1 MDYTIL
7 VGGAAGQGV
16 DTVAK
21 VLEFILKKQG
31 LEVFSH
37 KDYMSRVRGGHN
49 FHQIRFS
56 DRPIYSHRETLN
68 VLLAL
73 DATTVELHSSQLSAQ
88 GVLVS
93 DVSYRSAVI
102 SGEKALWLPLKEK
115 AAAAGN
121 KLTEGTVA
129 AGVVLRLFDF
139 DFEKVWPVL
148 HSLFKAEIFE
158 VNRKALELGYALVK
172 PQFKLEFP
180 ESQPRIMVTGNQAIG
195 LGALAA
201 GVSFYSGYPMT
212 PSTGIMTYLA
222 SKMEEAGIIV
232 EQAEDEIA
240 AINMAIGASYA
251 GARAMTATSGGGFCL
266 MVEGLGLAAMTE
278 TPLVIAEI
286 QRPGPVTGFPTRTEQ
301 ADLSFV
307 LTASQGEFPRMVTA
321 LRDPEDAFYQ
331 TFRAFNLADKFQ
343 IPVILLGDQYLG
355 DYYQTM
361 PPFDFSGLTIERAIA
376 GEEVWKQPERYQRY
390 KLTQDGISPRL
401 IPGRCGNQVVLVDS
415 DEHTEDGHITEAADV
430 RIAMTQKRLQRLER
444 LREEVQEP
452 WDFGHIDPEILLLA
466 WGSTAGPVREAIELL
481 EEDFPIGALIF
492 GDVYPLP
499 TKRLTELFPRVKML
513 INVEQNAT
521 GQLASLIR
529 QEALIACTHSIL
541 RYDGRPM
548 SGQYISDRVKEVI
561 SSDRRSTEPKTI

>member
-1 MDYTIL
+1 MDFNIL

-21 VLEFILKKQG
+21 VLEFVLKKQG
-31 LEVFSH
+31 VEVFSH

-56 DRPIYSHRETLN
+56 DRPIYSHRETLD

-73 DATTVELHSSQLSAQ
+73 DATTVEVHSSRLSAQ
-88 GVLVS
+88 GVLIS
-93 DVSYRSAVI
+93 DESYRAGI
-102 SGEKALWLPLKEK
+102 QEGNAFWLPLKAK
-115 AAAAGN
+115 AVEAGT

-129 AGVVLRLFDF
+129 AGAVLRLFDF

-148 HSLFKAEIFE
+148 HSLFKSEIFE
-158 VNRKALELGYALVK
+158 VNRRALETGYALVE
-172 PQFKLEFP
+172 PRFTLEFP
-180 ESQPRIMVTGNQAIG
+180 ESQPRIMITGNQAIG

-222 SKMEEAGIIV
+222 SKMEETGIVV

-266 MVEGLGLAAMTE
+266 MAEGLGLAAMTE

-286 QRPGPVTGFPTRTEQ
+286 QRPGPATGFPTRTEQ

-331 TFRAFNLADKFQ
+331 TVRAFNLADKFQ
-343 IPVILLGDQYLG
+343 MPVILLGDQYLG
-355 DYYQTM
+355 DYYQTTS
-361 PPFDFSGLTIERAIA
+361 PFDFSGLTIERAIA
-376 GEEVWKQPERYQRY
+376 GEEVWKLPERYQRY
-390 KLTQDGISPRL
+390 KLTDDGISPRL
-401 IPGRCGNQVVLVDS
+401 VPGRCGAQVVLADS
-415 DEHTEDGHITEAADV
+415 DEHTVDGHITEAADV
-430 RIAMTQKRLQRLER
+430 RVAMTKKRLKRMEQ
-444 LREEVQEP
+444 LRKEVQEP
-452 WDFGHIDPEILLLA
+452 WVFGRTNPEILLLA
-466 WGSTAGPVREAIELL
+466 WGSSAGPVREAVERL
-481 EEDFPIGALIF
+481 EEEYSLGALIF
-492 GDVYPLP
+492 GDIYPLP
-499 TKRLTELFPRVKML
+499 TKLLMEMKPNVTML

-521 GQLASLIR
+521 GQLAALIR

-548 SGQYISDRVKEVI
+548 SGQYISDRLKEVI
-561 SSDRRSTEPKTI
+561 ASDYQRTEQK

>member
-1 MDYTIL
+1 MDFNIL

-21 VLEFILKKQG
+21 VLELILKKQG
-31 LEVFSH
+31 VEVFSH

-49 FHQIRFS
+49 FHQIRFAN
-56 DRPIYSHRETLN
+56 RPIYSHRETLD

-73 DATTVELHSSQLSAQ
+73 DSTTVEVHASRLSAQ
-88 GVLVS
+88 SVLIG
-93 DVSYRSAVI
+93 DKSYRTEI
-102 SGEKALWLPLKEK
+102 GEGKALWLPLKEK
-115 AAAAGN
+115 AIEAGT

-129 AGVVLRLFDF
+129 AGAVLRLFDF

-158 VNRKALELGYALVK
+158 VNRRALEIGYTLVE
-172 PQFKLEFP
+172 PQFKLDFP
-180 ESQPRIMVTGNQAIG
+180 EIQPRIMVTGNQAIG

-212 PSTGIMTYLA
+212 PSTGIMSYLA
-222 SKMEEAGIIV
+222 DKMEEAGIVV

-301 ADLSFV
+301 GDLSFV
-307 LTASQGEFPRMVTA
+307 LTASQGEFPRMVIA

-331 TFRAFNLADKFQ
+331 TVRAFNLADKYQ

-355 DYYQTM
+355 DYYQTI
-361 PPFDFSGLTIERAIA
+361 PPFDFSSLTIERALA
-376 GEEVWKQPERYQRY
+376 GEEVWKKQEHYQRY
-390 KLTQDGISPRL
+390 KLTEDGISPRL
-401 IPGRCGNQVVLVDS
+401 VPGRCGTQVVLADS
-415 DEHTEDGHITEAADV
+415 DEHTEDGHITEAANV
-430 RIAMTQKRLQRLER
+430 RVAMTKKRLQRLAYLKKET
-444 LREEVQEP
+444 QEP
-452 WDFGHIDPEILLLA
+452 WVFGQTDPEILLLA
-466 WGSTAGPVREAIELL
+466 WGSSAGPVREAIELL
-481 EEDFPIGALIF
+481 EEDYSIGALIF
-492 GDVYPLP
+492 GDIYPLP
-499 TKRLTELFPRVKML
+499 TKLLTDMKANVTML

-521 GQLASLIR
+521 GQLAALIR
-529 QEALIACTHSIL
+529 QETLIDCTHSIL

-561 SSDRRSTEPKTI
+561 ASDK

>member
-1 MDYTIL
+1 MDFNIL

-21 VLEFILKKQG
+21 VLEFIIKKQG
-31 LEVFSH
+31 VEVFSH

-56 DRPIYSHRETLN
+56 DRPIYSHRETLD

-73 DATTVELHSSQLSAQ
+73 DATTVQLHSAQLSAQ
-88 GVLVS
+88 GVLIS
-93 DVSYRSAVI
+93 DQSFRTEI
-102 SGEKALWLPLKEK
+102 SEGQALWLPLNEK
-115 AAAAGN
+115 AVEAGN

-129 AGVVLRLFDF
+129 AGAVLRLFDF

-148 HSLFKAEIFE
+148 HSLFKSEIFE
-158 VNRKALELGYALVK
+158 VNRRALEIGYKLVE
-172 PQFKLEFP
+172 PEFKLKFP
-180 ESQPRIMVTGNQAIG
+180 ENQPRIMVTGHQAVG

-222 SKMEEAGIIV
+222 GKMEEAGIVV

-266 MVEGLGLAAMTE
+266 MVEGLGLAAITE

-286 QRPGPVTGFPTRTEQ
+286 QRPGPATGFPTRTEQ
-301 ADLSFV
+301 GDLSFV
-307 LTASQGEFPRMVTA
+307 LTASQGEFPRLVIA

-331 TFRAFNLADKFQ
+331 TVRAFNLADKYQ
-343 IPVILLGDQYLG
+343 MPVILMGDQYLG
-355 DYYQTM
+355 DYYQTI
-361 PPFDFSGLTIERAIA
+361 PPFDFSELTIERALA
-376 GEEVWKQPERYQRY
+376 GAEVWKQQERYQRY
-390 KLTQDGISPRL
+390 KLTEDGISPRL
-401 IPGRCGNQVVLVDS
+401 VPGRCGTQVVIADS

-430 RIAMTQKRLQRLER
+430 RVAMTKKRMQRLEN
-444 LREEVQEP
+444 LRKEVQEP
-452 WDFGHIDPEILLLA
+452 WALGRTDPEILLIA
-466 WGSTAGPVREAIELL
+466 WGSMAGPMREAIELL
-481 EEDFPIGALIF
+481 EEDYSIGALIF
-492 GDVYPLP
+492 GDIYPLP
-499 TKRLTELFPRVKML
+499 TKLLTAMKPNVQMM

-521 GQLASLIR
+521 GQLAALIR
-529 QEALIACTHSIL
+529 QEALMTCTHSIL

-548 SGQYISDRVKEVI
+548 SGQYIVDRVKEVLA
-561 SSDRRSTEPKTI
+561 SDKR

>member
-1 MDYTIL
+1 MDFNIL

-21 VLEFILKKQG
+21 VLEFIMKKQG

-56 DRPIYSHRETLN
+56 DRPIYAHRDSLD

-73 DATTVELHSSQLSAQ
+73 DATTVKLHASQLSAQ

-93 DVSYRSAVI
+93 DESYRTEINEGIAF
-102 SGEKALWLPLKEK
+102 WLPLNKK
-115 AAAAGN
+115 AVEAGN

-129 AGVVLRLFDF
+129 AGAVLRLFDF

-148 HSLFKAEIFE
+148 HSLFKDEIFE
-158 VNRKALELGYALVK
+158 VNRKALEIGYTLVE
-172 PQFKLEFP
+172 PRYKLEFP
-180 ESQPRIMVTGNQAIG
+180 ESQPRIMVTGHQAVG

-222 SKMEEAGIIV
+222 SKMEEAGIVV

-251 GARAMTATSGGGFCL
+251 GARAMTSTSGGGFCL
-266 MVEGLGLAAMTE
+266 MVEGLGLAAITE

-286 QRPGPVTGFPTRTEQ
+286 QRPGPATGFPTRTEQ
-301 ADLSFV
+301 GDLSFV
-307 LTASQGEFPRMVTA
+307 LTASQGEFPRLVIA

-331 TFRAFNLADKFQ
+331 TVRAFNLADKYQ
-343 IPVILLGDQYLG
+343 MPVILIGDQYLG
-355 DYYQTM
+355 DYYQTI
-361 PPFDFSGLTIERAIA
+361 PPFDFSELTIERALA
-376 GEEVWKQPERYQRY
+376 GEDVWKQQERYQRY
-390 KLTQDGISPRL
+390 KLTDDGVSPRL
-401 IPGRCGNQVVLVDS
+401 VPGRCGTQVVLADS

-430 RIAMTQKRLQRLER
+430 RIAMTKKRMQRANNLKT
-444 LREEVQEP
+444 EVQEP
-452 WDFGHIDPEILLLA
+452 WAFGRTAPEILLIA
-466 WGSTAGPVREAIELL
+466 WGSLAGPMREAIERL
-481 EEDFPIGALIF
+481 EEDYSIGALIF
-492 GDVYPLP
+492 GDIYPLP
-499 TKRLTELFPRVKML
+499 TKVLTAMKANVQQF

-521 GQLASLIR
+521 GQLAALIR
-529 QEALIACTHSIL
+529 QEVLITCTNSIL

-548 SGQYISDRVKEVI
+548 SGQYIVDRVKEVLP
-561 SSDRRSTEPKTI
+561 SDRK

>member
-1 MDYTIL
+1 MDFNIL

-21 VLEFILKKQG
+21 VLEFIIKKQG

-56 DRPIYSHRETLN
+56 DRSIYSHRDTLD

-73 DATTVELHSSQLSAQ
+73 DATTVKLHSSQLSAQ

-93 DVSYRSAVI
+93 DESFRTEI
-102 SGEKALWLPLKEK
+102 DKGEALWLPLNQK
-115 AAAAGN
+115 AVEAGN

-129 AGVVLRLFDF
+129 AGTVLRLFDF

-148 HSLFKAEIFE
+148 HSLFKTEIFE
-158 VNRKALELGYALVK
+158 VNRKALEMGYSLVE
-172 PQFKLEFP
+172 PRFKLEFP
-180 ESQPRIMVTGNQAIG
+180 ESQPRIMVTGHQAVG

-222 SKMEEAGIIV
+222 GKMEEAGIVV

-251 GARAMTATSGGGFCL
+251 GARAMTSTSGGGFCL
-266 MVEGLGLAAMTE
+266 MVEGLGLAAITE

-286 QRPGPVTGFPTRTEQ
+286 QRPGPATGFPTRTEQ
-301 ADLSFV
+301 GDLSFV
-307 LTASQGEFPRMVTA
+307 LTASQGEFPRLVIA

-331 TFRAFNLADKFQ
+331 TVRAFNLADKYQ
-343 IPVILLGDQYLG
+343 MPVILIGDQYLG
-355 DYYQTM
+355 DYYQTI
-361 PPFDFSGLTIERAIA
+361 PPLDFSDLTIERALA
-376 GEEVWKQPERYQRY
+376 GEDVWKQQERYQRY
-390 KLTQDGISPRL
+390 KLTDDGVSPRL
-401 IPGRCGNQVVLVDS
+401 VPGRCGTQVVLADS

-430 RIAMTQKRLQRLER
+430 RVAMTKKRM
-444 LREEVQEP
+444 LRMEDLKKEVQEP
-452 WDFGHIDPEILLLA
+452 WVLGRTDPEIVLIA
-466 WGSTAGPVREAIELL
+466 WGSMAGPMREAIERL
-481 EEDFPIGALIF
+481 EEDYSIGALIF
-492 GDVYPLP
+492 GDIYPLP
-499 TKRLTELFPRVKML
+499 TKVLTAMKANVQQF

-521 GQLASLIR
+521 GQLAALIR
-529 QEALIACTHSIL
+529 QETLITCTHSIL

-548 SGQYISDRVKEVI
+548 SGQYIVDRVKEVVA
-561 SSDRRSTEPKTI
+561 SDK

>member
-1 MDYTIL
+1 MDFNIL

-21 VLEFILKKQG
+21 VLELILKKQG
-31 LEVFSH
+31 VEIFSN

-49 FHQIRFS
+49 FHQIRFAN
-56 DRPIYSHRETLN
+56 RPIYSHRETLD
-68 VLLAL
+68 VIVAL
-73 DATTVELHSSQLSAQ
+73 DSTTVKAHSSRLSDQ
-88 GVLVS
+88 GVLIS
-93 DVSYRSAVI
+93 DESYRMEVS
-102 SGEKALWLPLKEK
+102 SKKNLWLPLKEK
-115 AAAAGN
+115 AADAGS

-129 AGVVLRLFDF
+129 AGAVLRLFDF

-148 HSLFKAEIFE
+148 HSLFKSEIFE
-158 VNRKALELGYALVK
+158 VNRRALEIGYTLTE
-172 PQFKLEFP
+172 PQFKVEFP
-180 ESQPRIMVTGNQAIG
+180 QSQPRIMVTGNQAIG

-222 SKMEEAGIIV
+222 SKMEEAGIVV

-251 GARAMTATSGGGFCL
+251 GARAMTSTSGGGFCL

-286 QRPGPVTGFPTRTEQ
+286 QRPGPATGFPTRTEQ

-331 TFRAFNLADKFQ
+331 TVRAFNLADKFQ

-355 DYYQTM
+355 DYYQTI
-361 PPFDFSGLTIERAIA
+361 PPYDFSGLTIERALAEGAVGKI
-376 GEEVWKQPERYQRY
+376 PERYQRY
-390 KLTQDGISPRL
+390 KLTADGISPRL
-401 IPGRCGNQVVLVDS
+401 VPGRCGTQVVLADS

-430 RIAMTQKRLQRLER
+430 RVAMTKKRMQRLEY
-444 LREEVQEP
+444 LKKEVQEP
-452 WDFGHIDPEILLLA
+452 WFIGQTNPEILLIA

-481 EEDFPIGALIF
+481 EEDYALGALIF
-492 GDVYPLP
+492 GDIYPLP
-499 TKRLTELFPRVKML
+499 TKLLTELQPNVKML

-521 GQLASLIR
+521 GQLGSLIR

-548 SGQYISDRVKEVI
+548 SGQYISHRVKEVVA
-561 SSDRRSTEPKTI
+561 SDKK

>member
-1 MDYTIL
+1 MDFNIL

-21 VLEFILKKQG
+21 VLEFIIKKQG
-31 LEVFSH
+31 VEVFSH

-56 DRPIYSHRETLN
+56 DRPIYSHRETLD

-73 DATTVELHSSQLSAQ
+73 DATTVQLHSAQLSAQ
-88 GVLVS
+88 GVLIS
-93 DVSYRSAVI
+93 DQSFRTEI
-102 SGEKALWLPLKEK
+102 SEGQALWLPLNEK
-115 AAAAGN
+115 AVEAGN

-129 AGVVLRLFDF
+129 AGAVLRLFDF

-148 HSLFKAEIFE
+148 HSLFKSEIFE
-158 VNRKALELGYALVK
+158 VNRRALEIGYKLVE
-172 PQFKLEFP
+172 PEFKLKFP
-180 ESQPRIMVTGNQAIG
+180 ENQPRIMVTGHQAVG

-222 SKMEEAGIIV
+222 GKMEEAGIVV

-266 MVEGLGLAAMTE
+266 MVEGLGLAAITE

-286 QRPGPVTGFPTRTEQ
+286 QRPGPATGFPTRTEQ
-301 ADLSFV
+301 GDLSFV
-307 LTASQGEFPRMVTA
+307 LTASQGEFPRLVIA

-331 TFRAFNLADKFQ
+331 TVRAFNLADKYQ
-343 IPVILLGDQYLG
+343 MPVILMGDQYLG
-355 DYYQTM
+355 DYYQTI
-361 PPFDFSGLTIERAIA
+361 PPFDFSELTIERALA
-376 GEEVWKQPERYQRY
+376 GEEVWQQQERYQRY
-390 KLTQDGISPRL
+390 KLTEDGISPRL
-401 IPGRCGNQVVLVDS
+401 VPGRCGTQVVIADS

-430 RIAMTQKRLQRLER
+430 RVAMTKKRMQRLEN
-444 LREEVQEP
+444 LRKEVQEP
-452 WDFGHIDPEILLLA
+452 WALGRTDPEILLIA
-466 WGSTAGPVREAIELL
+466 WGSMAGPMREAIELL
-481 EEDFPIGALIF
+481 EEDYSIGALIF
-492 GDVYPLP
+492 GDIYPLP
-499 TKRLTELFPRVKML
+499 TKLLTAMKPNVQMM

-521 GQLASLIR
+521 GQLAALIR
-529 QEALIACTHSIL
+529 QEALMTCTHSIL

-548 SGQYISDRVKEVI
+548 SGQYIVDRVKEVLA
-561 SSDRRSTEPKTI
+561 SDKR

>member
-1 MDYTIL
+1 MDFNIL

-21 VLEFILKKQG
+21 VLELILKKQG
-31 LEVFSH
+31 VEVFSH

-49 FHQIRFS
+49 FHQIRFA
-56 DRPIYSHRETLN
+56 DRPLYSHREDLD
-68 VLLAL
+68 VLIAL
-73 DATTVELHSSQLSAQ
+73 DATTVKVHSSQLSAQ
-88 GVLVS
+88 SVLIA
-93 DVSYRSAVI
+93 DESYRTEISA
-102 SGEKALWLPLKEK
+102 GKALWLPLKEK
-115 AAAAGN
+115 AVEAGT

-129 AGVVLRLFDF
+129 VGAVLRLFDF
-139 DFEKVWPVL
+139 DFAKVWPVL
-148 HSLFKAEIFE
+148 QSLFKVEIFE
-158 VNRKALELGYALVK
+158 VNRRALELGYTLTE
-172 PQFKLEFP
+172 PQFKLEFT
-180 ESQPRIMVTGNQAIG
+180 ESQPKIMVTGNQAIG

-212 PSTGIMTYLA
+212 PSTGIMSYLA
-222 SKMEEAGIIV
+222 SKMEEAGIVV

-301 ADLSFV
+301 GDLAFV
-307 LTASQGEFPRMVTA
+307 LTASQGEFPRMIIA

-355 DYYQTM
+355 DYYQTI
-361 PPFDFSGLTIERAIA
+361 PPFDFSGLTIERALA
-376 GEEVWKQPERYQRY
+376 GEEVWKQTEHYQRY
-390 KLTQDGISPRL
+390 KLTENGISPRL
-401 IPGRCGNQVVLVDS
+401 VPGRCGTQVVLADS

-430 RIAMTQKRLQRLER
+430 RVAMTNKRMQRLEQ

-452 WDFGHIDPEILLLA
+452 WVVGQTDPEIVLLA
-466 WGSTAGPVREAIELL
+466 WGSSAGPVREAIELL
-481 EEDFPIGALIF
+481 EEDYSIGALIF
-492 GDVYPLP
+492 GDIYPLP
-499 TKRLTELFPRVKML
+499 TKLLKDLKPNVTML

-521 GQLASLIR
+521 GQLAALIR

-561 SSDRRSTEPKTI
+561 SK

>member
-1 MDYTIL
+1 MDYNIL

-21 VLEFILKKQG
+21 VLVSILKKQG
-31 LEVFSH
+31 VEVFSH

-56 DRPIYSHRETLN
+56 DRPIYSHREILD

-73 DATTVELHSSQLSAQ
+73 DSTTVELHSSRLSAQ

-93 DVSYRSAVI
+93 DESYRTVI
-102 SGEKALWLPLKEK
+102 SGKNTLWLPLKEK
-115 AAAAGN
+115 AVEAGT
-121 KLTEGTVA
+121 KLMEGTVA
-129 AGVVLRLFDF
+129 AGVVLRLFDL

-158 VNRKALELGYALVK
+158 VNRKALEMGYSLVEPK
-172 PQFKLEFP
+172 FKVEFP
-180 ESQPRIMVTGNQAIG
+180 EPQPRIMVTGNQAIG

-212 PSTGIMTYLA
+212 PSSGIMTYLA
-222 SKMEEAGIIV
+222 SKMEETGIVV

-286 QRPGPVTGFPTRTEQ
+286 QRPGPATGFPTRTEQ

-307 LTASQGEFPRMVTA
+307 LTAAQGEFPRMITA

-331 TFRAFNLADKFQ
+331 TVRAFNLADKFQ

-355 DYYQTM
+355 DYSQTI
-361 PPFDFSGLTIERAIA
+361 PPFDFSGLTIERALA
-376 GEEVWKQPERYQRY
+376 GEEVWNQPERYQRY
-390 KLTQDGISPRL
+390 ALTDDGISPRL
-401 IPGRCGNQVVLVDS
+401 VPGRCGTQVVIVDS
-415 DEHTEDGHITEAADV
+415 DEHTEEGHITESAVV
-430 RIAMTQKRLQRLER
+430 RIAMANKRLQRLEQ
-444 LREEVQEP
+444 LKNEVQEP
-452 WDFGHIDPEILLLA
+452 WFFGQVDPEILLLS
-466 WGSTAGPVREAIELL
+466 WGSLAGPVREAIELL
-481 EEDFPIGALIF
+481 EEDYSIGALIF
-492 GDVYPLP
+492 GDIYPLP
-499 TKRLTELFPRVKML
+499 TKLLKDLLPNVTML

-521 GQLASLIR
+521 GQLAALIR

-548 SGQYISDRVKEVI
+548 SVQYILDRVKEVI
-561 SSDRRSTEPKTI
+561 SSD

>member
-1 MDYTIL
+1 MDFNIL

-21 VLEFILKKQG
+21 VLELIMKKQG
-31 LEVFSH
+31 VEVFSH

-49 FHQIRFS
+49 FHMIRFA
-56 DRPIYSHRETLN
+56 DHAIYSHRETLD
-68 VLLAL
+68 VILAL
-73 DATTVELHSSQLSAQ
+73 DSKTVEIHSSQLSVQ

-93 DVSYRSAVI
+93 DESYRQTI
-102 SGEKALWLPLKEK
+102 SKGNALWLPLKEK
-115 AAAAGN
+115 ALEAGT

-129 AGVVLRLFDF
+129 AGAVLRLFDF
-139 DFEKVWPVL
+139 DFETVWPVL
-148 HSLFKAEIFE
+148 HSLFKSEIFE
-158 VNRKALELGYALVK
+158 VNRRALEIGYALTE

-222 SKMEEAGIIV
+222 SKMEEAGIVV

-331 TFRAFNLADKFQ
+331 TFRAFNLADKYQ

-355 DYYQTM
+355 DYYQTIQ
-361 PPFDFSGLTIERAIA
+361 PFDFSGLTIERALA
-376 GEEVWKQPERYQRY
+376 GEAVWKQPEHYQRY
-390 KLTQDGISPRL
+390 KLTEDGISPRL
-401 IPGRCGNQVVLVDS
+401 VPGRCGTKVVLADS

-430 RIAMTQKRLQRLER
+430 RVAMTQKRMQRLEH
-444 LREEVQEP
+444 LKKEVQEP
-452 WDFGHIDPEILLLA
+452 WVFGQTDPEILLLA
-466 WGSTAGPVREAIELL
+466 WGSAAGPVREAIELL
-481 EEDFPIGALIF
+481 EEDYSIGALIF
-492 GDVYPLP
+492 GDIYPLP
-499 TKRLTELFPRVKML
+499 TKLLTDLVPNVTML

-529 QEALIACTHSIL
+529 QEALIVCTHSIL

-548 SGQYISDRVKEVI
+548 SGQYIADRVKEVV
-561 SSDRRSTEPKTI
+561 SSGERGTE

>member
-1 MDYTIL
+1 LDFNIL

-21 VLEFILKKQG
+21 VLEFIIKKQG
-31 LEVFSH
+31 VEVFSH

-56 DRPIYSHRETLN
+56 DRPIYSHRETLD

-73 DATTVELHSSQLSAQ
+73 DATTVQLHSAQLSAQ
-88 GVLVS
+88 GVLIS
-93 DVSYRSAVI
+93 DQSFRTEI
-102 SGEKALWLPLKEK
+102 SEGQALWLPLNEK
-115 AAAAGN
+115 AVEAGN

-129 AGVVLRLFDF
+129 AGAVLRLFDF

-148 HSLFKAEIFE
+148 HSLFKSEIFE
-158 VNRKALELGYALVK
+158 VNRRALEIGYKLVE
-172 PQFKLEFP
+172 PEFKLKFP
-180 ESQPRIMVTGNQAIG
+180 ENQPRIMVTGHQAVG

-222 SKMEEAGIIV
+222 GKMEEAGIVV

-266 MVEGLGLAAMTE
+266 MVEGLGLAAITE

-286 QRPGPVTGFPTRTEQ
+286 QRPGPATGFPTRTEQ
-301 ADLSFV
+301 GDLSFV
-307 LTASQGEFPRMVTA
+307 LTASQGEFPRLVIA

-331 TFRAFNLADKFQ
+331 TVRAFNLADKYQ
-343 IPVILLGDQYLG
+343 MPVILMGDQYLG
-355 DYYQTM
+355 DYYQTI
-361 PPFDFSGLTIERAIA
+361 PPFDFSELTIERALA
-376 GEEVWKQPERYQRY
+376 GEEVWQQQERYQRY
-390 KLTQDGISPRL
+390 KLTEDGISPRL
-401 IPGRCGNQVVLVDS
+401 VPGRCGTQVVIADS

-430 RIAMTQKRLQRLER
+430 RVAMTKKRMQRLEN
-444 LREEVQEP
+444 LRKEVQEP
-452 WDFGHIDPEILLLA
+452 WALGRTDPEILLIA
-466 WGSTAGPVREAIELL
+466 WGSMAGPMREAIELL
-481 EEDFPIGALIF
+481 EEDYSIGALIF
-492 GDVYPLP
+492 GDIYPLP
-499 TKRLTELFPRVKML
+499 TKLLTAMKPNVQMM

-521 GQLASLIR
+521 GQLAALIR
-529 QEALIACTHSIL
+529 QEALMTCTHSIL

-548 SGQYISDRVKEVI
+548 SGQYIVDRVKEVLA
-561 SSDRRSTEPKTI
+561 SDKR

>member
-1 MDYTIL
+1 MDFNIL

-21 VLEFILKKQG
+21 VLEFVLKKHG
-31 LEVFSH
+31 IEVFSH

-56 DRPIYSHRETLN
+56 DRPIYSHHETLD

-73 DATTVELHSSQLSAQ
+73 DATTVKMHASRLSAQ
-88 GVLVS
+88 GVLIS
-93 DVSYRSAVI
+93 DESYRTEIQEGNAF
-102 SGEKALWLPLKEK
+102 WLPLKAK
-115 AAAAGN
+115 AVEAGT

-129 AGVVLRLFDF
+129 AGAVLRLFDF

-148 HSLFKAEIFE
+148 HSLFKSEIFE
-158 VNRKALELGYALVK
+158 ANRRALEMGYALVEPRFALK
-172 PQFKLEFP
+172 FP
-180 ESQPRIMVTGNQAIG
+180 ESQPRIMITGNQAIG

-222 SKMEEAGIIV
+222 SKMEETGIVV

-266 MVEGLGLAAMTE
+266 MVEGLGLAAITE
-278 TPLVIAEI
+278 IPLVIAEI
-286 QRPGPVTGFPTRTEQ
+286 QRPGPATGFPTRTEQ
-301 ADLSFV
+301 GDLSFV

-331 TFRAFNLADKFQ
+331 TVRAFNLADKFQ
-343 IPVILLGDQYLG
+343 MPVILLGDQYLG
-355 DYYQTM
+355 DYYQTTS
-361 PPFDFSGLTIERAIA
+361 PFDFSGLTIERAIA

-390 KLTQDGISPRL
+390 KLTDDGISPRL
-401 IPGRCGNQVVLVDS
+401 VPGRCGAQVVLADS
-415 DEHTEDGHITEAADV
+415 DEHTENGHITEAADV
-430 RIAMTQKRLQRLER
+430 RVAMTKKRLKRMEH
-444 LREEVQEP
+444 LRNEVQEP
-452 WDFGHIDPEILLLA
+452 WVFGRTDPEILLLA
-466 WGSTAGPVREAIELL
+466 WGSSAGPVREAIEQL
-481 EEDFPIGALIF
+481 EEEYSIGALIF
-492 GDVYPLP
+492 GDIYPLP
-499 TKRLTELFPRVKML
+499 TKLLLEMKPNVSML

-521 GQLASLIR
+521 GQLAALIR

-548 SGQYISDRVKEVI
+548 SGQYISDRLKEVI
-561 SSDRRSTEPKTI
+561 ASDYRRTEQK

>member
-1 MDYTIL
+1 MDFNIL

-21 VLEFILKKQG
+21 VLEFVIKKQG
-31 LEVFSH
+31 VEVFSH

-56 DRPIYSHRETLN
+56 DRPIYSHRETLD

-73 DATTVELHSSQLSAQ
+73 DATTVKLHSAQLSAH
-88 GVLVS
+88 GVLIS
-93 DVSYRSAVI
+93 DQSFRTEI
-102 SGEKALWLPLKEK
+102 SEAQALWLPLNEK
-115 AAAAGN
+115 AVEAGN

-129 AGVVLRLFDF
+129 AGAVLRLFDF

-148 HSLFKAEIFE
+148 HSLFKSEIFE
-158 VNRKALELGYALVK
+158 VNRRALEIGYTLVE
-172 PQFKLEFP
+172 PQFKLKFP
-180 ESQPRIMVTGNQAIG
+180 ESQPRIMVTGHQAVG

-222 SKMEEAGIIV
+222 GKMEEAGIVV

-266 MVEGLGLAAMTE
+266 MVEGLGLAAITE

-286 QRPGPVTGFPTRTEQ
+286 QRPGPATGFPTRTEQ
-301 ADLSFV
+301 GDLSFV
-307 LTASQGEFPRMVTA
+307 LTASQGEFPRLVIA

-331 TFRAFNLADKFQ
+331 TVRAFNLADKYQ
-343 IPVILLGDQYLG
+343 MPVILMGDQYLG
-355 DYYQTM
+355 DYYQTI
-361 PPFDFSGLTIERAIA
+361 PPFDFSDLTIERALA
-376 GEEVWKQPERYQRY
+376 GAEVWKQQERYQRY
-390 KLTQDGISPRL
+390 KLTEDGISPRL
-401 IPGRCGNQVVLVDS
+401 VPGRCGTQVVIADS

-430 RIAMTQKRLQRLER
+430 RVAMTKKRMQRLEN
-444 LREEVQEP
+444 LRKEVQEP
-452 WDFGHIDPEILLLA
+452 WALGRTDPEILLIA
-466 WGSTAGPVREAIELL
+466 WGSMAGPMREAIELL
-481 EEDFPIGALIF
+481 EEDYSIGALIF
-492 GDVYPLP
+492 GDICPLP
-499 TKRLTELFPRVKML
+499 TKLLTAMKPNVQLF

-521 GQLASLIR
+521 GQLAALIR

-548 SGQYISDRVKEVI
+548 SGQYIVDRVKEVLA
-561 SSDRRSTEPKTI
+561 SDKR

>member
-1 MDYTIL
+1 MDFNIL

-21 VLEFILKKQG
+21 VLEFIIKKQG

-56 DRPIYSHRETLN
+56 DRPIYSHRETLD

-73 DATTVELHSSQLSAQ
+73 DATTVKLHAAQLSAQ

-93 DVSYRSAVI
+93 DESFRSEI
-102 SGEKALWLPLKEK
+102 NEGKALWLPLNKK
-115 AAAAGN
+115 AVEVGN

-129 AGVVLRLFDF
+129 AGAVLRLFDF

-148 HSLFKAEIFE
+148 HSLFKDEIFE
-158 VNRKALELGYALVK
+158 VNRKALEIGYALVE

-180 ESQPRIMVTGNQAIG
+180 DSQSRIMVTGHQAVG

-222 SKMEEAGIIV
+222 GKMEEAGIVV

-266 MVEGLGLAAMTE
+266 MVEGLGLASMTD

-286 QRPGPVTGFPTRTEQ
+286 QRPGPATGFPTRTEQ
-301 ADLSFV
+301 GDLSFV
-307 LTASQGEFPRMVTA
+307 LTASHGEFPRMVIA

-331 TFRAFNLADKFQ
+331 TVRAFNLADKYQ
-343 IPVILLGDQYLG
+343 IPVILIGDQYLG
-355 DYYQTM
+355 DYYQTI
-361 PPFDFSGLTIERAIA
+361 PPFDFSELTIERALG
-376 GEEVWKQPERYQRY
+376 GEAVWKQQERYQRY
-390 KLTQDGISPRL
+390 KLTEDGVSPRL
-401 IPGRCGNQVVLVDS
+401 IPGRCGTQVVLADS

-430 RIAMTQKRLQRLER
+430 RVAMTKKRM
-444 LREEVQEP
+444 LRMENLRKEVQEP
-452 WDFGHIDPEILLLA
+452 WVFGQTDPEIMLIA
-466 WGSTAGPVREAIELL
+466 WGSIAGPMREAIELL
-481 EEDFPIGALIF
+481 EEDYSIGALIF
-492 GDVYPLP
+492 GDIYPLP
-499 TKRLTELFPRVKML
+499 TKLLKAMKPNVKHV

-521 GQLASLIR
+521 GQLAALIR
-529 QEALIACTHSIL
+529 QEALIACTDSIL

-548 SGQYISDRVKEVI
+548 SGQYIVDRVKEVLA
-561 SSDRRSTEPKTI
+561 SDKR

>member
-1 MDYTIL
+1 LDFNIL

-21 VLEFILKKQG
+21 VLEFIMKKQG

-56 DRPIYSHRETLN
+56 DRPIYAHRDSLD

-73 DATTVELHSSQLSAQ
+73 DATTVKLHASQLSAQ

-93 DVSYRSAVI
+93 DESYRTEINEGIAF
-102 SGEKALWLPLKEK
+102 WLPLNKK
-115 AAAAGN
+115 AVEAGN

-129 AGVVLRLFDF
+129 AGAVLRLFDF

-148 HSLFKAEIFE
+148 HSLFKDEIFE
-158 VNRKALELGYALVK
+158 VNRKALEIGYTLVE
-172 PQFKLEFP
+172 PRYKLEFP
-180 ESQPRIMVTGNQAIG
+180 ESQPRIMVTGHQAVG

-222 SKMEEAGIIV
+222 SKMEEAGIVV

-251 GARAMTATSGGGFCL
+251 GARAMTSTSGGGFCL
-266 MVEGLGLAAMTE
+266 MVEGLGLAAITE

-286 QRPGPVTGFPTRTEQ
+286 QRPGPATGFPTRTEQ
-301 ADLSFV
+301 GDLSFV
-307 LTASQGEFPRMVTA
+307 LTASQGEFPRLVIA

-331 TFRAFNLADKFQ
+331 TVRAFNLADKYQ
-343 IPVILLGDQYLG
+343 MPVILIGDQYLG
-355 DYYQTM
+355 DYYQTI
-361 PPFDFSGLTIERAIA
+361 PPFDFSELTIERALA
-376 GEEVWKQPERYQRY
+376 GEDVWKQQERYQRY
-390 KLTQDGISPRL
+390 KLTDDGVSPRL
-401 IPGRCGNQVVLVDS
+401 VPGRCGTQVVLADS

-430 RIAMTQKRLQRLER
+430 RIAMTKKRMQRANNLKT
-444 LREEVQEP
+444 EVQEP
-452 WDFGHIDPEILLLA
+452 WAFGRTAPEILLIA
-466 WGSTAGPVREAIELL
+466 WGSLAGPMREAIERL
-481 EEDFPIGALIF
+481 EEDYSIGALIF
-492 GDVYPLP
+492 GDIYPLP
-499 TKRLTELFPRVKML
+499 TKVLTAMKANVQQF

-521 GQLASLIR
+521 GQLAALIR
-529 QEALIACTHSIL
+529 QEVLITCTNSIL

-548 SGQYISDRVKEVI
+548 SGQYIVDRVKEVLP
-561 SSDRRSTEPKTI
+561 SDRK

>member
-1 MDYTIL
+1 MDFNIL

-31 LEVFSH
+31 VEVFSH

-49 FHQIRFS
+49 FHQIRFA
-56 DRPIYSHRETLN
+56 DRPIYSHRETLD

-73 DATTVELHSSQLSAQ
+73 DATTVKVHSSQLSAQ

-93 DVSYRSAVI
+93 DKSYRTEI
-102 SGEKALWLPLKEK
+102 SEGNALWLPLKEK
-115 AAAAGN
+115 ALEAGS

-129 AGVVLRLFDF
+129 AGAVLRLFDF

-148 HSLFKAEIFE
+148 HSLFKPEIFE
-158 VNRKALELGYALVK
+158 VNRRALEIGYTLTE

-212 PSTGIMTYLA
+212 PSTGIMSYLA
-222 SKMEEAGIIV
+222 DKMEEAGIVV

-331 TFRAFNLADKFQ
+331 TVRAFNMADKYQ

-355 DYYQTM
+355 DYYQTI
-361 PPFDFSGLTIERAIA
+361 PPFDFSSLTIERAIA
-376 GEEVWKQPERYQRY
+376 GEEVWKQQEHYQRY
-390 KLTQDGISPRL
+390 KLTEDGISPRL
-401 IPGRCGNQVVLVDS
+401 VPGRCGTQVVLVDS

-430 RIAMTQKRLQRLER
+430 RVAMTKKRLQRLEH
-444 LREEVQEP
+444 LKKEVQEP
-452 WDFGHIDPEILLLA
+452 WAFGQTNPKILLLA
-466 WGSTAGPVREAIELL
+466 WGSIAGPMREAIELL
-481 EEDFPIGALIF
+481 EEEYSIGALIF
-492 GDVYPLP
+492 GDIYPLP
-499 TKRLTELFPRVKML
+499 TKLLTDLLPNVTML

-521 GQLASLIR
+521 GQLAALIR
-529 QEALIACTHSIL
+529 QEALIACTHNIL
-541 RYDGRPM
+541 RFDGRPM
-548 SGQYISDRVKEVI
+548 CGQYISGRVKEVI
-561 SSDRRSTEPKTI
+561 SSDQRSTEPKII

>member
-1 MDYTIL
+1 

-21 VLEFILKKQG
+21 VLEFIIKKQG

-56 DRPIYSHRETLN
+56 DRSIYSHRDTLD

-73 DATTVELHSSQLSAQ
+73 DATTVKLHSSQLSAQ

-93 DVSYRSAVI
+93 DESFRTEI
-102 SGEKALWLPLKEK
+102 DKGEALWLPLNQK
-115 AAAAGN
+115 AVEAGN

-129 AGVVLRLFDF
+129 AGTVLRLFDF

-148 HSLFKAEIFE
+148 HSLFKTEIFE
-158 VNRKALELGYALVK
+158 VNRKALEMGYSLVE
-172 PQFKLEFP
+172 PRFKLEFP
-180 ESQPRIMVTGNQAIG
+180 ESQPRIMVTGHQAVG

-222 SKMEEAGIIV
+222 GKMEEAGIVV

-251 GARAMTATSGGGFCL
+251 GARAMTSTSGGGFCL
-266 MVEGLGLAAMTE
+266 MVEGLGLAAITE

-286 QRPGPVTGFPTRTEQ
+286 QRPGPATGFPTRTEQ
-301 ADLSFV
+301 GDLSFV
-307 LTASQGEFPRMVTA
+307 LTASQGEFPRLVIA

-331 TFRAFNLADKFQ
+331 TVRAFNLADKYQ
-343 IPVILLGDQYLG
+343 MPVILIGDQYLG
-355 DYYQTM
+355 DYYQTI
-361 PPFDFSGLTIERAIA
+361 PPLDFSDLTIERALA
-376 GEEVWKQPERYQRY
+376 GEDVWKQQERYQRY
-390 KLTQDGISPRL
+390 KLTDDGVSPRL
-401 IPGRCGNQVVLVDS
+401 VPGRCGTQVVLADS

-430 RIAMTQKRLQRLER
+430 RVAMTKKRM
-444 LREEVQEP
+444 LRMEDLKKEVQEP
-452 WDFGHIDPEILLLA
+452 WVLGRTDPEIVLIA
-466 WGSTAGPVREAIELL
+466 WGSMAGPMREAIERL
-481 EEDFPIGALIF
+481 EEDYSIGALIF
-492 GDVYPLP
+492 GDIYPLP
-499 TKRLTELFPRVKML
+499 TKVLTAMKANVQQF

-521 GQLASLIR
+521 GQLAALIR
-529 QEALIACTHSIL
+529 QETLITCTHSIL

-548 SGQYISDRVKEVI
+548 SGQYIVDRVKEVVA
-561 SSDRRSTEPKTI
+561 SDK

>member
-1 MDYTIL
+1 MDFNIL

-21 VLEFILKKQG
+21 VLELIMKKQG
-31 LEVFSH
+31 VEVFSH

-56 DRPIYSHRETLN
+56 DRPIYSHRETLD

-73 DATTVELHSSQLSAQ
+73 DATTVELHASQLSAQ
-88 GVLVS
+88 GVLIG
-93 DVSYRSAVI
+93 DESYRAEI
-102 SGEKALWLPLKEK
+102 GEGNALWLPLKTK
-115 AAAAGN
+115 AIEAGT

-129 AGVVLRLFDF
+129 AGAVLRLFDF

-148 HSLFKAEIFE
+148 HSLFKSEIFE
-158 VNRKALELGYALVK
+158 VNRRALEIGYSLVEPK
-172 PQFKLEFP
+172 FKLEFP
-180 ESQPRIMVTGNQAIG
+180 ESQPRIMVTGSQAMG

-212 PSTGIMTYLA
+212 PATGIMSYLA
-222 SKMEEAGIIV
+222 GKMEEAGIVV

-266 MVEGLGLAAMTE
+266 MVEGLGLAAITE

-286 QRPGPVTGFPTRTEQ
+286 QRPGPATGFPTRTEQ
-301 ADLSFV
+301 GDLSFV

-331 TFRAFNLADKFQ
+331 TVRAFNLADKFQ
-343 IPVILLGDQYLG
+343 MPVILMGDQYLG
-355 DYYQTM
+355 DYYQTI
-361 PPFDFSGLTIERAIA
+361 PPFDFSSLTIDRALA
-376 GEEVWKQPERYQRY
+376 GEEVWKQKERYQRY
-390 KLTQDGISPRL
+390 TLTEDGISPRL
-401 IPGRCGNQVVLVDS
+401 VPGRCGTQVVLADS
-415 DEHTEDGHITEAADV
+415 DEHTEAGHITEAADV
-430 RIAMTQKRLQRLER
+430 RVAMTKKRMQRLEQ
-444 LREEVQEP
+444 LKKEVQEP
-452 WDFGHIDPEILLLA
+452 WVFGRTDPEILLLA
-466 WGSTAGPVREAIELL
+466 WGSTAGPVREAIERL
-481 EEDFPIGALIF
+481 EEDYSVGALIF
-492 GDVYPLP
+492 GDIYPLP
-499 TKRLTELFPRVKML
+499 TKLLTAMKPNVQTF

-529 QEALIACTHSIL
+529 QEALLACTHSIL

-548 SGQYISDRVKEVI
+548 SGQYIVDKVKEVAL
-561 SSDRRSTEPKTI
+561 SDRK

>member
-1 MDYTIL
+1 MDFNIL

-21 VLEFILKKQG
+21 VLEFIIKKQG
-31 LEVFSH
+31 FELFSH

-56 DRPIYSHRETLN
+56 DRPIFSHREDLD

-73 DATTVELHSSQLSAQ
+73 DSTTVEAHSSRLSAQ

-93 DVSYRSAVI
+93 DQSYRVEI
-102 SGEKALWLPLKEK
+102 SGAKGLWLPLKEK
-115 AAAAGN
+115 AVEAGT

-129 AGVVLRLFDF
+129 AGAVLKLFAF

-148 HSLFKAEIFE
+148 HSLFKEKIFE
-158 VNRKALELGYALVK
+158 VNRLALEMGYALVE
-172 PQFKLEFP
+172 PRFKLEVP
-180 ESQPRIMVTGNQAIG
+180 TNQAKIMVTGNQAIG

-222 SKMEEAGIIV
+222 SKMEETGIIV

-240 AINMAIGASYA
+240 AINMAIGASFA
-251 GARAMTATSGGGFCL
+251 GARAMTATSGGGFSL
-266 MVEGLGLAAMTE
+266 MVEGLGLAAITE

-286 QRPGPVTGFPTRTEQ
+286 QRPGPATGFPTRTEQ
-301 ADLSFV
+301 GDLSFV
-307 LTASQGEFPRMVTA
+307 LNASQGEFPRMVIA

-331 TFRAFNLADKFQ
+331 TVRAFNLADRFQ

-355 DYYQTM
+355 DYYQTI
-361 PPFDFSGLTIERAIA
+361 PPFDFSDLTIERSLA
-376 GEEVWKQPERYQRY
+376 GEEIWSQKEPYQRY
-390 KLTQDGISPRL
+390 KLTENGISPRL
-401 IPGRCGNQVVLVDS
+401 VPGRCGTQVVLADS
-415 DEHTEDGHITEAADV
+415 DEHTEEGHITEAGDV
-430 RIAMTQKRLQRLER
+430 RIAMTKKRMKRLEL
-444 LREEVQEP
+444 LKEVGQEP
-452 WDFGHIDPEILLLA
+452 WFFGQTEPEILLLA
-466 WGSTAGPVREAIELL
+466 WGSTAGPVREAIERL
-481 EEDFPIGALIF
+481 EEDYSIGALIF
-492 GDVYPLP
+492 GDIYPLP
-499 TKRLTELFPRVKML
+499 TKLLQELGPKAKIL

-529 QEALIACTHSIL
+529 QEILMACTYSVL

-548 SGQYISDRVKEVI
+548 SGQYILDEVKEVI
-561 SSDRRSTEPKTI
+561 SNDKRGTE

>member
-1 MDYTIL
+1 MDFNIL

-21 VLEFILKKQG
+21 VLELILKKQG
-31 LEVFSH
+31 VEVFSH

-49 FHQIRFS
+49 FHQIRFAN
-56 DRPIYSHRETLN
+56 RPIYSHRETID

-73 DATTVELHSSQLSAQ
+73 DSTTVEVHSSRLSAQ
-88 GVLVS
+88 GVLIGDES
-93 DVSYRSAVI
+93 CREEI
-102 SGEKALWLPLKEK
+102 GEGKALWLPLKEK
-115 AAAAGN
+115 ALEAGT

-129 AGVVLRLFDF
+129 AGAVLRLFDF

-148 HSLFKAEIFE
+148 HSLFKAEIFD
-158 VNRKALELGYALVK
+158 VNRRALEIGYTLVE
-172 PQFKLEFP
+172 PQFKLELP
-180 ESQPRIMVTGNQAIG
+180 ENQPRIMVTGNQAIG

-212 PSTGIMTYLA
+212 PSTGIMSYLA
-222 SKMEEAGIIV
+222 DKMEEAGIVV

-266 MVEGLGLAAMTE
+266 MVEGFGLAAMTE

-301 ADLSFV
+301 GDLSFV
-307 LTASQGEFPRMVTA
+307 LTASQGEFPRLVIA

-331 TFRAFNLADKFQ
+331 TVRAFNLADKYQ

-355 DYYQTM
+355 DYYQTI
-361 PPFDFSGLTIERAIA
+361 PPFDFSSLTIERALA
-376 GEEVWKQPERYQRY
+376 GEEVWKKQEHYQRY
-390 KLTQDGISPRL
+390 KLTDDGISPRL
-401 IPGRCGNQVVLVDS
+401 VPGRCGTQVVIADS

-430 RIAMTQKRLQRLER
+430 RVAMTKKRMQRIESLKKEA
-444 LREEVQEP
+444 QEP
-452 WDFGHIDPEILLLA
+452 WVFGQTDPEILLLA
-466 WGSTAGPVREAIELL
+466 WGSNAGPVREAIELL
-481 EEDFPIGALIF
+481 EEDYSIGALIF
-492 GDVYPLP
+492 GDIYPLP
-499 TKRLTELFPRVKML
+499 TKLLTDMRANVTML

-521 GQLASLIR
+521 GQLAALIR
-529 QEALIACTHSIL
+529 QETLIACTHSIL

-561 SSDRRSTEPKTI
+561 SSGK

>member
-1 MDYTIL
+1 MDFNIL

-31 LEVFSH
+31 VEVFSH

-56 DRPIYSHRETLN
+56 ERPIYSHRDTLD
-68 VLLAL
+68 VLIAL
-73 DATTVELHSSQLSAQ
+73 DITTVELHASRLSSQ

-93 DVSYRSAVI
+93 DESYRAEI
-102 SGEKALWLPLKEK
+102 NEGNALWLPLKAK
-115 AAAAGN
+115 AVEAGT

-129 AGVVLRLFDF
+129 AGAVLRLFDF

-148 HSLFKAEIFE
+148 HSLFKSEIFE
-158 VNRKALELGYALVK
+158 VNRRALEMGYALVE
-172 PQFKLEFP
+172 PQFALEFP
-180 ESQPRIMVTGNQAIG
+180 EKSQPRIMITGNQAIG

-222 SKMEEAGIIV
+222 SKMEETGIVV

-266 MVEGLGLAAMTE
+266 MVEGLGLAAITE

-286 QRPGPVTGFPTRTEQ
+286 QRPGPATGFPTRTEQ

-331 TFRAFNLADKFQ
+331 TVRAFNLADKYQ
-343 IPVILLGDQYLG
+343 MPVILLGDQYLG
-355 DYYQTM
+355 DYYQTT
-361 PPFDFSGLTIERAIA
+361 PPFDFSGLTIERGLA

-390 KLTQDGISPRL
+390 KLTDDGISPRL
-401 IPGRCGNQVVLVDS
+401 VPGRCGTQVVLADS

-430 RIAMTQKRLQRLER
+430 RVAMTKKRLKRMEQ
-444 LREEVQEP
+444 LRNEVQEP
-452 WDFGHIDPEILLLA
+452 WVFGRTDPEILLLT
-466 WGSTAGPVREAIELL
+466 WGSSAGPVREAIERL
-481 EEDFPIGALIF
+481 EEEYSIGALIF
-492 GDVYPLP
+492 GDIYPLP
-499 TKRLTELFPRVKML
+499 TKLLMEMKPNATML
-513 INVEQNAT
+513 IDVEQNAT
-521 GQLASLIR
+521 GQLAALIR

-548 SGQYISDRVKEVI
+548 SGQYISDRLKEVI
-561 SSDRRSTEPKTI
+561 ASDH

>member
-1 MDYTIL
+1 MDYNIL

-21 VLEFILKKQG
+21 VLELIMKKQG
-31 LEVFSH
+31 VEVFSH

-56 DRPIYSHRETLN
+56 DRPIYSHRDDLD
-68 VLLAL
+68 VVLAL
-73 DATTVELHSSQLSAQ
+73 DSRTVEMHSSRLTAQ

-93 DVSYRSAVI
+93 DESNRAEI
-102 SGEKALWLPLKEK
+102 SVGTALWLPMKEK
-115 AAAAGN
+115 AVEAGT

-148 HSLFKAEIFE
+148 HSLFKSEIFE
-158 VNRKALELGYALVK
+158 VNRRALEMGYALTE

-180 ESQPRIMVTGNQAIG
+180 ERQPRIMVTGHQAVG

-222 SKMEEAGIIV
+222 SKMEEAGIVV

-301 ADLSFV
+301 GDLSFV
-307 LTASQGEFPRMVTA
+307 LTASQGEFPRMVIA
-321 LRDPEDAFYQ
+321 MRDPEDAFYQ
-331 TFRAFNLADKFQ
+331 TVRAFNIADKFQ

-355 DYYQTM
+355 DYYQTI
-361 PPFDFSGLTIERAIA
+361 PPFDFTGLTIERALA
-376 GEEVWKQPERYQRY
+376 GEEVWKQQERYQRY
-390 KLTQDGISPRL
+390 KLTEDGISPRL
-401 IPGRCGNQVVLVDS
+401 VPGRCGTQVVLVDS

-430 RIAMTQKRLQRLER
+430 RVAMTKKRMQRLEQMR
-444 LREEVQEP
+444 TEVQEP
-452 WDFGHIDPEILLLA
+452 WFFGQTDPEILLLA
-466 WGSTAGPVREAIELL
+466 WGSSAGPVREAIELL
-481 EEDFPIGALIF
+481 EEDYSIGALVF
-492 GDVYPLP
+492 GDIYPLP
-499 TKRLTELFPRVKML
+499 TKLLMDLKSNVTML

-548 SGQYISDRVKEVI
+548 SGQYISDKVKEVI
-561 SSDRRSTEPKTI
+561 SSEQRRTEPKTI